1 MFKHSSSL
9 SFLAVLLFCSVPAL
23 AQQFV
28 YDWSLP
34 GATGHVDPSSAA
46 HAFSGPGLTFASG
59 VTGTIKVR
67 YGIQNIY
74 DADVTPSWMY
84 LVLSRTNNSAL
95 GSVTARLMRVSH
107 CSGDEEQMCSTGG
120 SGEASGCS
128 RCLFNPGELD
138 FSDNSYY
145 IEVTLTRSST
155 SATPVVNTVALEN

>member
-9 SFLAVLLFCSVPAL
+9 LLLAALLFCSVPAS
-23 AQQFV
+23 AQLYV

-34 GATGHVDPSSAA
+34 GATGDVDPSSAA
-46 HAFSGPGLTFASG
+46 HAFFGPGLTFASG

-74 DADVTPSWMY
+74 DADVTPSWQY
-84 LVLSRTNNSAL
+84 LILSRANNSAL
-95 GSVTARLMRVSH
+95 GSVTARLMRVDH

-155 SATPVVNTVALEN
+155 TATPVVNTVALGN